1 MSNNAAVN
9 NEVFMFR
16 SRMERV
22 AFSAY
27 GSKGLSGEE
36 TGSGEPQYVTI
47 ASPDSGITSQE
58 MASPRGFEPLLSP

>member
-1 MSNNAAVN
+1 
-9 NEVFMFR
+9 
-16 SRMERV
+16 MERV

-27 GSKGLSGEE
+27 GSKGLSREE

-58 MASPRGFEPLLSP
+58 MASPITENWNQLVEWLKRLESLREYVSSGP